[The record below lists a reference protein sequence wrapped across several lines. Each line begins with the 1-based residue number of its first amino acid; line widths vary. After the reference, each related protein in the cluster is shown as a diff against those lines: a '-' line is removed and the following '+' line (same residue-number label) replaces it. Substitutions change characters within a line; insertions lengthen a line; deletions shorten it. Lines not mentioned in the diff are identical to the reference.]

1 MTDVFPHESLFRHH
15 LERRE
20 VVAVRPWTGTLN
32 SLVVDR
38 EWRGRR
44 CAAADGELGTPASL
58 LLRASVDGSADAG
71 LRALVATAQTLV
83 SARAL
88 MRAGFRVIDRP
99 VLTELHAEF
108 PMCNVGIVLRPR
120 DGAGRALAKYFDD
133 REGQVLRGTTI
144 DAQFAGAKLMAA
156 S

>member
-1 MTDVFPHESLFRHH
+1 M
-15 LERRE
+15 
-20 VVAVRPWTGTLN
+20 RPWMGTLN

-38 EWRGRR
+38 EWRGRP
-44 CAAADGELGTPASL
+44 CASPRTGELARP
-58 LLRASVDGSADAG
+58 RACSFARAVEQRRRGSPGAGGDRSDA
-71 LRALVATAQTLV
+71 V

-120 DGAGRALAKYFDD
+120 DGAGRALAKYSDD

-144 DAQFAGAKLMAA
+144 DAQFASAKLMAA